1 MVNWFRFLVLASTL
15 LIQNSGHSQPKISTK
30 RMDVHRFAN
39 INSLK
44 NIYSDRIPRSMST
57 TAIQV
62 NVIVHLCLCYLWEI
76 EYSLLHKNE

>member
-1 MVNWFRFLVLASTL
+1 
-15 LIQNSGHSQPKISTK
+15 
-30 RMDVHRFAN
+30 MDVHRFAN

-44 NIYSDRIPRSMST
+44 NIYSDRIPRSVST

-76 EYSLLHKNE
+76 EYSLLHKNERVQNLIVVADSDFC